1 MGKIFRRGLIAIAP
15 LALTLALFFWFFN
28 ALEGIFS
35 VPLKAMIGT
44 YYFSGLGIL
53 VALVLIF
60 CVGIVINSWLIQRC
74 SKVIESLVTKIPLVK
89 TLYNS
94 IGEMMSYFGSKDN
107 QREGQVVLVEL
118 AGIRL
123 VGLVTRDSF
132 KDLPEGMGKEGEIAV
147 FLPMSYQIGGY
158 TIFVPKT
165 SVTQLAMTVEEGM
178 RFAVTA
184 GVLAHPKVKSV
195 AKDI

>member
-1 MGKIFRRGLIAIAP
+1 MGKIFRRGLIAVAP

-28 ALEGIFS
+28 VLEGIFS
-35 VPLKAMIGT
+35 VPLKAMVGK
-44 YYFSGLGIL
+44 YYFSGLGII

-60 CVGIVINSWLIQRC
+60 FIGIIINSLLIQRC
-74 SKVIESLVTKIPLVK
+74 SNIIESLVTKIPLVK

-94 IGEMMSYFGSKDN
+94 IGEMLSYFGSKEN
-107 QREGQVVLVEL
+107 QKEGQVVLVEL
-118 AGIRL
+118 AGVRM

-158 TIFVPKT
+158 TVFVPKS
-165 SVTQLAMTVEEGM
+165 SVTKLSMTVEEGM

-184 GVLAHPKVKSV
+184 GVLAQSKNKNSI
-195 AKDI
+195 KDS